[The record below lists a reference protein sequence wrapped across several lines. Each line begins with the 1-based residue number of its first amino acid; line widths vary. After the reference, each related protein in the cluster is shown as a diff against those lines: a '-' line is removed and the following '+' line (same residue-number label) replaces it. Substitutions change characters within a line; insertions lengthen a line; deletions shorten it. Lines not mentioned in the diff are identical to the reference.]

1 MVFLIPLLCDL
12 TLMWIAIGIRRQIHQ
27 PHFYKAILMDVP
39 PHVKH
44 IALLFAEVGILL
56 TCHLFLKVSTHDH
69 GKAMVIVVGLLCM
82 IPAFIAIAKS
92 MIQFGKAE
100 RLCCSPARH
109 NTKNGQNETQT
120 HSLYIHPMHMGRG
133 AKPAGTYCNA
143 FARQAEALLLSLRRA
158 YGIRYRLCT

>member
-27 PHFYKAILMDVP
+27 PQFYKAILMDVP

-69 GKAMVIVVGLLCM
+69 GN
-82 IPAFIAIAKS
+82 S
-92 MIQFGKAE
+92 
-100 RLCCSPARH
+100 S
-109 NTKNGQNETQT
+109 
-120 HSLYIHPMHMGRG
+120 G
-133 AKPAGTYCNA
+133 AAVHDSRIYSDSQEHDTV
-143 FARQAEALLLSLRRA
+143 R
-158 YGIRYRLCT
+158 

>member
-1 MVFLIPLLCDL
+1 MVLFVYQINISGRVTMVFLIPLLCDL

-27 PHFYKAILMDVP
+27 PQFYKAILMDVP

-82 IPAFIAIAKS
+82 I
-92 MIQFGKAE
+92 QFGKAE
-100 RLCCSPARH
+100 HGKWWYAHTAVYAIGCA
-109 NTKNGQNETQT
+109 
-120 HSLYIHPMHMGRG
+120 
-133 AKPAGTYCNA
+133 AV
-143 FARQAEALLLSLRRA
+143 LLSCA
-158 YGIRYRLCT
+158 AQY

>member
-1 MVFLIPLLCDL
+1 
-12 TLMWIAIGIRRQIHQ
+12 MWIAIGIRRQIHQ
-27 PHFYKAILMDVP
+27 PQLYKAILMDVP

-69 GKAMVIVVGLLCM
+69 GKAMVIIVGLLCM

-100 RLCCSPARH
+100 HGKWWYAHTAVYAIGCA
-109 NTKNGQNETQT
+109 
-120 HSLYIHPMHMGRG
+120 
-133 AKPAGTYCNA
+133 AV
-143 FARQAEALLLSLRRA
+143 LLSCA
-158 YGIRYRLCT
+158 AQY